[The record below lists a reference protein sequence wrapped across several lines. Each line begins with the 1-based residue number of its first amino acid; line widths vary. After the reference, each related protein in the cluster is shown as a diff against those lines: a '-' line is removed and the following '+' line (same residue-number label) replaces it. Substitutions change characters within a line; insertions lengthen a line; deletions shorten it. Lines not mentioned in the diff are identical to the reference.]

1 MKSLTCVAALAA
13 CALPL
18 SAANAGILTI
28 GSGAARACYEASE
41 RHDSSPA
48 AIATC
53 NRAFAEEA
61 LDQKERVAT
70 FVNRGILHYLNDAL
84 AAAHADYDEALKLD
98 PNEPEI
104 WLNKG
109 MALLKA
115 GKSPGATALF
125 DKALSLKTLRP
136 AIAYYGRAV
145 ANEDGGNFRQ
155 AYADF
160 QRARVLDPHWKLPGE
175 ELKRYMVR

>member
-1 MKSLTCVAALAA
+1 MKSLACVAALAA
-13 CALPL
+13 CAFPL
-18 SAANAGILTI
+18 SAANASVLTI

-41 RHDSSPA
+41 RHDSSPG
-48 AIATC
+48 AIASC
-53 NRAFAEEA
+53 DRAFAEEA
-61 LDQKERVAT
+61 LDQKDRVAT
-70 FVNRGILHYLNDAL
+70 LVNRGILHYLNNNL
-84 AAAHADYDEALKLD
+84 VAAHADYDQAIRLD

-109 MALLKA
+109 MALLK
-115 GKSPGATALF
+115 GGRSPGAAALF

-160 QRARVLDPHWKLPGE
+160 QRAHVLDPRWKLPGE
-175 ELKRYMVR
+175 ELKRYLVR